1 MKFLMDTNVVSEL
14 RRRVPD
20 RAVLAWFARVA
31 QEDLYL
37 SVLTLGELRQGIEA
51 LRRKDPV
58 TASSI
63 DSWRA
68 ELVEAFGDR
77 IVTITAE
84 IADRWGRLNVPDRVP
99 TVDGLLA
106 ATVLEYNWTLVT
118 RNVADVTRTGARIFN
133 PFEPAD

>member
-1 MKFLMDTNVVSEL
+1 MDTNVVSEL